1 VAHRLS
7 VETVRAAG
15 ATDADWYKD
24 AVIYE
29 LHVRT
34 FFDSNDDGVGDFRG
48 LTQKLGY
55 LHDLGITAVWLLP
68 FYPSPLRDDGYDIA
82 DYVNVHPQYGTLRDF
97 QVFLREAHRL
107 GIKVITE
114 LVLNHTSDQHPW
126 FERARRAKPGSYW
139 RKFYVWSD
147 TPDRYGDARI
157 LFPDFERSNWTWD
170 PVAQAYYWHRFY
182 AHQPDLNYD
191 HPPVQ
196 RAILKA
202 VDFWLGMGVDGL
214 RLDAVPYL
222 YEREGTTCEN
232 LPETHAFL
240 KRLRA
245 HIDARF
251 PHRMLLAEANQ
262 WPEDAVAYFGA
273 GDECHMAFHFPLM
286 PRMFL
291 ALYLE
296 DRYPILDILEQTPPI
311 PASCQWALFLR
322 NHDELTLE
330 MVTEQERDFMYQ
342 VYGTDPRSRIN
353 LGIRRRLAPLLNNN
367 RRRIE
372 LLHGILFAL
381 PGTPV
386 IYYGNE
392 IGMGDNI
399 YLGDRDG
406 VRTPFQWSAERNAGF
421 SRANPQKLCLP
432 VVTDP
437 EYHYQAVNVEAQQNN
452 PHSLWWWMKRLIALR
467 KRVRAFGRGDLE
479 LLHPDNP
486 RILAFIRRYGE
497 EIILVVANLSRFAQ
511 AAELDLRRY
520 VGRVP
525 VELFGRTPFPPVG
538 ERPYFLTLGPHS
550 FYYFALEADR
560 APVEIREGE
569 ATVPAVTVEADWREL
584 FQVVERRAGLEDA
597 LGRYV
602 ANARW
607 FGGRTR
613 RRTASHLEVVV
624 PVTPRHALA
633 LVRVTYAGGGEETYQ
648 VPLVFRPEGEPP
660 GGGVVLR
667 VRGPAGAA
675 GVVADAAEDPEW
687 ARLVLE
693 ALGRRRRW
701 RNGEGMV
708 VPVPTAAFRTYR
720 TMGDWSVTPLGRDH
734 THTAWLYGDRAL
746 WKLYRRVEPGANPE
760 WEMGAFLTAHGFER
774 TPAVLGTL
782 EYRSEAAGPVILGV
796 LQAYVPNEGDAWQFT
811 RDHLRRFL
819 EHALARHPGGPPEGR
834 WAEAAEQALAPYLAA
849 VRLLGRRTAELH
861 RCLASEATDPAFA
874 PEPFTPFY
882 LRDLYQSMRALATRT
897 LDALRRRLGDLG
909 EVERAVAEDVLAHQ
923 GAILETFR
931 RTFSGPMAGCRIRL
945 HGDLHLGQ
953 VLYTG
958 KDFVFI
964 DFEGEPRRRLSERRI
979 KGSPLRDVAA
989 MVRSFHYAAEAEW
1002 ERAPD
1007 VGDPAAVRRWLD
1019 AWFAEVATAFVTG
1032 YRDAVGEGE
1041 LVPAG
1046 GGFEPLLKVYMLEK
1060 SLYELQYEMEHRP
1073 GWIGVP
1079 LRGVQSLLPGPRPD
1093 DRR

>member
-1 VAHRLS
+1 VARRAS
-7 VETVRAAG
+7 VQTVRAVG
-15 ATDADWYKD
+15 TNDADWYKD

-34 FFDSNDDGVGDFRG
+34 FFDSDDDGVGDFRG
-48 LTQKLGY
+48 LTEKLGY
-55 LHDLGITAVWLLP
+55 LHDLGVTAVWLLP

-97 QVFLREAHRL
+97 QAFLREAHRL

-147 TPDRYGDARI
+147 TPDRYRDARI
-157 LFPDFERSNWTWD
+157 IFQDFERSNWTWD

-196 RAILKA
+196 RAILKT
-202 VDFWLGMGVDGL
+202 VDFWLEMGVDGL

-245 HIDARF
+245 HIDAKY
-251 PHRMLLAEANQ
+251 PNRMLLAEANQ
-262 WPEDAVAYFGA
+262 WPEDAVAYFGD

-291 ALYLE
+291 SLYLE
-296 DRYPILDILEQTPPI
+296 DRYPIVDILEQTPPI
-311 PASCQWALFLR
+311 PPSCQWALFLR

-372 LLHGILFAL
+372 LLHGLLFAL

-467 KRVRAFGRGDLE
+467 KRVRAFGRGELE
-479 LLHPDNP
+479 CLYPDNP
-486 RILAFIRRYGE
+486 RILAFIRRYGDE
-497 EIILVVANLSRFAQ
+497 VILVVANLSRFAQ
-511 AAELDLRRY
+511 AVELDLRRY
-520 VGRVP
+520 AGRIP
-525 VELFGRTPFPPVG
+525 VELFGRTPFPPVTD
-538 ERPYFLTLGPHS
+538 RPYLLTLGPHS

-560 APVEIREGE
+560 VQLEPREPEENVVAVSVEK
-569 ATVPAVTVEADWREL
+569 DWREL
-584 FQVVERRAGLEDA
+584 FDVAEMRAVLGEA

-602 ANARW
+602 ARARW
-607 FGGRTR
+607 YGSRTR
-613 RRTASHLEVVV
+613 RRTASRLDVVV
-624 PVTPRHALA
+624 PVGDRHALA
-633 LVRVTYAGGGEETYQ
+633 LVRVAYAGGGEETYQ
-648 VPLVFRPEGEPP
+648 VPLVFRPEGRGPADE
-660 GGGVVLR
+660 VVLE

-675 GVVADAAEDPEW
+675 GVVADAAHDPEW
-687 ARLVLE
+687 ARLVLD
-693 ALGRRRRW
+693 ALSRRRRW
-701 RNGEGMV
+701 RNGEGTV
-708 VPVPTAAFRTYR
+708 VPVPTAALRTHR
-720 TMGDWSVTPLGRDH
+720 PGDDGSVAGLGRDH
-734 THTAWLYGDRAL
+734 THTAWVYGDRVL
-746 WKLYRRVEPGANPE
+746 WKMYRRVEPGTNPE
-760 WEMGAFLTAHGFER
+760 WEIGAFLTAHGFER
-774 TPAVLGTL
+774 TPVVLGTL
-782 EYRSEAAGPVILGV
+782 EYRPEAGEPVTLGILE
-796 LQAYVPNEGDAWQFT
+796 AYVPNEGDAWQFT
-811 RDHLRRFL
+811 RAHLGRFL
-819 EHALARHPGGPPEGR
+819 EHALAEHPSGPPEGP
-834 WAEAAEQALAPYLAA
+834 WAEAVGQALSPFLAA

-861 RCLASEATDPAFA
+861 RCLASDAGDPAFA

-882 LRDLYQSMRALATRT
+882 LRGLYQSMRTLATRT
-897 LDALRRRLGDLG
+897 LDALRRRLGDLS
-909 EVERAVAEDVLAHQ
+909 EAVLAQ
-923 GAILETFR
+923 LGAILDTFR
-931 RTFSGPMAGCRIRL
+931 QTFSGPMEGRRIRL

-979 KGSPLRDVAA
+979 KGSPLRDVAG

-1002 ERAPD
+1002 ENPPD
-1007 VGDPAAVRRWLD
+1007 VGEPDAVRRWLD
-1019 AWFAEVATAFVTG
+1019 AWYKAVAAAFVDE
-1032 YRDAVGEGE
+1032 YRKTLGEGT
-1041 LVPAG
+1041 LVPADG
-1046 GGFEPLLKVYMLEK
+1046 RFDALLRVYMLEK
-1060 SLYELQYEMEHRP
+1060 SLYELQYEMEYRP
-1073 GWIGVP
+1073 SWIGVP
-1079 LRGVQSLLPGPRPD
+1079 LRGVQSLLPGTPSEG
-1093 DRR
+1093 RR